1 MKQFN
6 LTDWQNGEPVVT
18 RDGRKV
24 SELHY
29 FETINTK
36 YSVKAII
43 EGSLISVTING
54 RNKNNECD
62 SEYDLFH
69 PDLEVLPERGDLVWV
84 RDSEEDEWI
93 CAQFMCKEHGQYKVT
108 GRNPFN
114 ENNGFYNKFL
124 TTTNPY
130 SNESK

>member
-18 RDGRKV
+18 RYGRKV
-24 SELHY
+24 TELHY

-43 EGSLISVTING
+43 QGILISVTING
-54 RNKNNECD
+54 RYKNDECD

-69 PDLEVLPERGDLVWV
+69 PDLEVLPERGDIVWV
-84 RDSEEDEWI
+84 RDSEEDEWR
-93 CAQFMCKEHGQYKVT
+93 CSLFMFKVQEKYKAT
-108 GRNPFN
+108 INNPFN
-114 ENNGFYNKFL
+114 GNSGWCYKFL
-124 TTTNPY
+124 TTINPY
-130 SNESK
+130 SNQ